1 MEVLTMGKEPKK
13 KRDAGVSD
21 EQVVRSEL
29 SKDFDHEFANEP
41 LTPAE
46 KFNNKKTKKRQ

>member
-1 MEVLTMGKEPKK
+1 MSEDRKNPK
-13 KRDAGVSD
+13 RNYNGGISD
-21 EQVVRSEL
+21 EQAVRGDL
-29 SKDFDHEFANEP
+29 SRKFDHEMANEP